1 LQKILIEDFLSIDKS
16 IYTRYLKNVFGM
28 SNHDEFVVSD
38 SRMEENQTR
47 RGINK
52 KIYDPPYNPLK
63 KKKELLLL

>member
-1 LQKILIEDFLSIDKS
+1 
-16 IYTRYLKNVFGM
+16 M